1 MSGGNTT
8 HSVICPRTS
17 WAGPSRILQHCR
29 RAGRREG
36 VWHVITP
43 SVPQGRS
50 QPLSN
55 AKYWAKAR
63 RCLLSSGVAE
73 LESSLSTQTPPRRR
87 SSPGHPQPS
96 LRSPALC
103 AAPSLPPMPRPG
115 GHVLGRSGL
124 PQAGGGDVAS
134 DRCCDRLGAGGA
146 ALPGG
151 SPPRG
156 GWRTGLRPH
165 ARVKRRSLRRC
176 PHCAR
181 GARTRLP
188 LLRVSPLGTA
198 ADRSA
203 LEVRCLV
210 D

>member
-1 MSGGNTT
+1 MWA
-8 HSVICPRTS
+8 PRS
-17 WAGPSRILQHCR
+17 SMA
-29 RAGRREG
+29 AGRLSKRNPG
-36 VWHVITP
+36 RCKPRANSGSNVMDPVASLHRITP
-43 SVPQGRS
+43 RRPAPGGPRHVP
-50 QPLSN
+50 
-55 AKYWAKAR
+55 R
-63 RCLLSSGVAE
+63 RP
-73 LESSLSTQTPPRRR
+73 PPRRR